1 MTDGHRP
8 ITAQHSSHVTSCS
21 QSEAS
26 IYHDGHRSRKHRL
39 SFNRAD
45 SQDQTYSDE
54 DLMMGTWDESDDT
67 QYVSNISHQ
76 LSTLSIPSR
85 YNANDPP
92 KKKIKRRKS
101 RKVKRVRV
109 KSAIQVTTSPRN
121 QNTSDDTVAE
131 AMSTGEDTDSSMSLG
146 AVTDT
151 GGAEADDE
159 LSCWEGPSRGY
170 SSGEERHTVQHNTG
184 PFLHNMNTNL
194 PEVKVKREKLKTR
207 HKPVH
212 KECGGSSTSSPSM
225 IDKLAKHMIAHDQSQ
240 HSNHGNNQSQH
251 SKHMI
256 AQEQPGPS
264 GLNRRFS

>member
-1 MTDGHRP
+1 MSEGHKGP
-8 ITAQHSSHVTSCS
+8 FAM
-21 QSEAS
+21 SEC
-26 IYHDGHRSRKHRL
+26 HKKSRKHRL

-54 DLMMGTWDESDDT
+54 DLMMGAWEESDDT

-109 KSAIQVTTSPRN
+109 KSAIEVTTSPRN

-131 AMSTGEDTDSSMSLG
+131 AMSTGDDTDSSMDMG

-151 GGAEADDE
+151 GGADADDE
-159 LSCWEGPSRGY
+159 LSCWEGTKGY
-170 SSGEERHTVQHNTG
+170 SSDEERVVHNVQHST
-184 PFLHNMNTNL
+184 TNL

-225 IDKLAKHMIAHDQSQ
+225 IDKLAKHI
-240 HSNHGNNQSQH
+240 
-251 SKHMI
+251 I
-256 AQEQPGPS
+256 TQEQPGPS